1 MTTMYGIKACDT
13 VKKACAW
20 LDDQNVEYAF
30 HDYKK
35 AGIDTQTLAAWCA
48 EHGWE
53 TILNRQGTTFR
64 KLNEEQKQDIDT
76 DKAIALMLANTS
88 MIKRPLLD
96 TGSRRLVGF
105 KPDLYAAAFV

>member
-13 VKKACAW
+13 IKKARAW
-20 LDDQNVEYAF
+20 LDDQGVDYAF

-35 AGIDTQTLAAWCA
+35 AGVDPEKLAAWCA

-53 TILNRQGTTFR
+53 TIINRQGTTFR
-64 KLNEEQKQDIDT
+64 KLNEEQKHNIDT
-76 DKAIALMLANTS
+76 DKAIALMQANPS
-88 MIKRPLLD
+88 MIKRPILD